1 MASWCYGLVLDDDE
15 LKVCEVYFRRKLL
28 GNHYIGVCVV
38 TDKDINKK
46 NLKMIKEDLVKVD
59 RYFYFKDDKLKVKKF

>member
-15 LKVCEVYFRRKLL
+15 LKVCEVYFRRK
-28 GNHYIGVCVV
+28 HYIGVSII

-46 NLKMIKEDLVKVD
+46 NLKMIKEDLAKID
-59 RYFYFKDDKLKVKKF
+59 RYFYFKDEKLKVKKF